1 MIEQTEWYLFLLAA
15 LLIGAVYYIGVRTD
29 IGAFSSLVTNIGNT
43 FTGRNPEGGP
53 FQSVPT
59 QSSINA

>member
-15 LLIGAVYYIGVRTD
+15 LLIAAVYYIGVKTD
-29 IGAFSSLVTNIGNT
+29 LGAFSGLVTSVGNT
-43 FTGRNPEGGP
+43 FTGRDPQGGP

-59 QSSINA
+59 QSSLNA